1 MATSAYAA
9 LDATQDLQPFHFE
22 RRALRA
28 DDVHIEIEFCGV
40 CHSDL
45 HTARNDWGGTVY
57 PVVPGHE
64 IVGVVK
70 ATGPAVTKFKLGERV
85 AVGCIVDSCMQC
97 HPCEDGEEQY
107 CERRATMTYGGK
119 DRRDGAPTQGG
130 YASDILAR
138 EEFVL
143 RIPEGLDPAAAAP
156 LLCAGITT
164 WSPLQH
170 AKVGP
175 GMRVGVIGLGGLG
188 HMALKFA
195 HALGAAVSLFTTS
208 PSKADEARRLGAQN
222 IILST
227 DAQQMKAARNQ
238 FDLIV
243 DTVPRPHELGSYLAA
258 LRRNGSLALVG
269 PIGPM
274 DPAPHTGMLM
284 AGRKSIVGSMIGGI
298 AETQDMLDFC
308 AQKSIVSDIEMIKM
322 QDINQAYERMLKND
336 VHYRF
341 VIDMASLA

>member
-1 MATSAYAA
+1 MTTSAYAA
-9 LDATQDLQPFHFE
+9 ISAAEDLQPFSFE
-22 RRALRA
+22 RRELRD
-28 DDVHIEIEFCGV
+28 DDVHIAIEYCGV

-45 HTARNDWGGTVY
+45 HTARNDWGATVY

-70 ATGPAVTKFKLGERV
+70 AIGPAVSKFKVGERV
-85 AVGCIVDSCMQC
+85 AVGCIIDSCMAC
-97 HPCEDGEEQY
+97 HPCRDGEEQY
-107 CERRATMTYGGK
+107 CEKRATMTYGGL
-119 DRRDGAPTQGG
+119 DRRDGTPTQGG

-143 RIPEGLDPAAAAP
+143 RIPQGLDPAAAAP

-164 WSPLQH
+164 WSPLKYAQ
-170 AKVGP
+170 VGP
-175 GMRVGVIGLGGLG
+175 GMQVGVIGLGGLG

-195 HALGAAVSLFTTS
+195 HALGAQVSLFTTS
-208 PSKADEARRLGAQN
+208 GSKIEEAKRLGAHEV
-222 IILST
+222 ILSS
-227 DAQQMKAARNQ
+227 DEAQMKAARNQ

-243 DTVPRPHELGSYLAA
+243 DTVPRPHELSPYIAA

-274 DPAPHTGMLM
+274 DPSPHTGLLM

-298 AETQDMLDFC
+298 AETQEMLDFC
-308 AQKSIVSDIEMIKM
+308 ADKAVVSDIEMINI
-322 QDINQAYERMLKND
+322 QDINIAYERMLKSD
-336 VHYRF
+336 VRYRF
-341 VIDMASLA
+341 VIDMKSLS

>member
-1 MATSAYAA
+1 MTTAAYAA
-9 LDATQDLQPFHFE
+9 LNATDDLQPFAFE
-22 RRALRA
+22 RRALRD
-28 DDVHIEIEFCGV
+28 DDVHIEIEYCGV

-64 IVGVVK
+64 IVGRVK
-70 ATGPAVTKFKLGERV
+70 AVGPAVSRFQVGERV
-85 AVGCIVDSCMQC
+85 AVGCIVDACMQC
-97 HPCEDGEEQY
+97 DNCSEGEEQY
-107 CERRATMTYGGK
+107 CEKRATMTYNGK
-119 DRRDGAPTQGG
+119 DRRDGTPTQGG
-130 YASDILAR
+130 YSSDILTR

-143 RIPEGLDPAAAAP
+143 RIPDGLDPAAAAP

-170 AKVGP
+170 AQVGP

-195 HALGAAVSLFTTS
+195 HALGAQVSLFTTS
-208 PSKADEARRLGAQN
+208 PSKAEEAKRLGAHAV
-222 IILST
+222 ILSS
-227 DAQQMKAARNQ
+227 DSEQMKAARNQ

-243 DTVPRPHELGSYLAA
+243 DTVPRPHELSPYLAC

-274 DPAPHTGMLM
+274 DPAPHTGLLM
-284 AGRKSIVGSMIGGI
+284 AGRKSILGSMIGGI
-298 AETQDMLDFC
+298 AETQEMLDFC
-308 AQKSIVSDIEMIKM
+308 AEKGIVSDIEMINI
-322 QDINQAYERMLKND
+322 QDINTAYERMLKND

-341 VIDMASLA
+341 VIDMASLS